1 MGFFDGIFR
10 PSDDQADNGFISTI
24 ETTFDRL
31 IETAGDTANELLPI
45 WAGQQLGLQQQD
57 QLDRPTFVPTRN
69 QRPSQP
75 NTAATTETAVQQPV
89 SSLGGSGIALSQNT
103 LLLIGGGVLLAA
115 ILVKGT

>member
-1 MGFFDGIFR
+1 MGFFDGLFQ

-31 IETAGDTANELLPI
+31 VETAGDTASELLPI
-45 WAGQQLGLQQQD
+45 WAGQQLGLQRQD

-75 NTAATTETAVQQPV
+75 NTAATTEKAEQQPV
-89 SSLGGSGIALSQNT
+89 SSLGAGVNISQNT
-103 LLLIGGGVLLAA
+103 ILLIGGGVLLAA
-115 ILVKGT
+115 VILKGT